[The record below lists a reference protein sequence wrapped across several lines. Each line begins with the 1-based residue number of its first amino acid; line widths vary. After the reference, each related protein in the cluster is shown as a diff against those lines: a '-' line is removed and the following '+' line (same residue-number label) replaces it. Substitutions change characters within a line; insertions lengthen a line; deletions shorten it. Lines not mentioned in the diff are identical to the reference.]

1 MLLQMDIDLIN
12 TLAIPVREWE
22 LFGETTYNE
31 NNLKEAKLEVVRIVN
46 RIKARYDGFDLD
58 EKIMARDIMKKVKT
72 YYNINYDEV
81 LV

>member
-1 MLLQMDIDLIN
+1 MDIDLIN